1 MIITLRQNTE
11 KNGMDIKV
19 NREQRIMDTLLIL
32 IDGRILQGQSEL
44 ENNTIYSE
52 RLDEKIDVKMT
63 YEQAEIYNGD
73 ILYLD

>member
-1 MIITLRQNTE
+1 MIITLKQNTK
-11 KNGMDIKV
+11 KNEMDIKV

-32 IDGRILQGQSEL
+32 IDGGILQEQSDL

-52 RLDEKIDVKMT
+52 RLDKKIDVKMT
-63 YEQAEIYNGD
+63 YEQAEVYNGD

>member
-1 MIITLRQNTE
+1 MIITLRQNTK
-11 KNGMDIKV
+11 KNEMDIKV

-32 IDGRILQGQSEL
+32 IDGGILQEQSDL

-52 RLDEKIDVKMT
+52 RLDKKIDVKMT
-63 YEQAEIYNGD
+63 YEQAEVYNGD

>member
-1 MIITLRQNTE
+1 MIITLRQNTK
-11 KNGMDIKV
+11 KNEMDIKV

-32 IDGRILQGQSEL
+32 IDGGILQVQSNL
-44 ENNTIYSE
+44 ENNSIYSE
-52 RLDEKIDVKMT
+52 RLDKKIDVKMT

>member
-1 MIITLRQNTE
+1 MIITLRQNTK

-32 IDGRILQGQSEL
+32 IDGGILQEQSDL

-52 RLDEKIDVKMT
+52 RLDKKIDVKMT